1 MWQGWVRGSHHSI
14 SNDRGLNDGSSSPGL
29 MIFVIPAVTK
39 IWALQ
44 KKFRHVF
51 SCWYSLQG
59 WFSSLLLWYIV
70 FYLIFFNKVLFWGSK
85 YIYIIWNYTEAI
97 NNSDESR
104 FYNIAWKNQ
113 HSHWDPKDTQ
123 GWFKCSKSGATFQ
136 EENAVGTSEG
146 TGNIARRQNSVTKG
160 ISEGSEVGMS

>member
-1 MWQGWVRGSHHSI
+1 MWQGWERGSHHSI

-39 IWALQ
+39 IRALQ

-85 YIYIIWNYTEAI
+85 YIYILFRTIQKQLITRMRVGFTILHGKI
-97 NNSDESR
+97 NIHIETQRIHRVDLNAARVEQLSR
-104 FYNIAWKNQ
+104 KRMQ
-113 HSHWDPKDTQ
+113 LGQVREQ
-123 GWFKCSKSGATFQ
+123 GT
-136 EENAVGTSEG
+136 
-146 TGNIARRQNSVTKG
+146 
-160 ISEGSEVGMS
+160 